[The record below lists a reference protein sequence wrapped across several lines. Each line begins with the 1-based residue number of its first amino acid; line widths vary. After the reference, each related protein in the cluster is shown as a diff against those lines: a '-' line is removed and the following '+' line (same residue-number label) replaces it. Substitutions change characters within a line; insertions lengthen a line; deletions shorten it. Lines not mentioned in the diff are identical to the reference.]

1 MARKRSASPTIT
13 DEQAMEPANKKQV
26 VDFDHSI
33 QEALDHILSQF
44 KSREENK
51 KLQFEKWIELQS

>member
-1 MARKRSASPTIT
+1 MARKRLASPTIT
-13 DEQAMEPANKKQV
+13 DEQAMEPVSKKQV

-51 KLQFEKWIELQS
+51 KSQFEKWIELQS